1 MGVGTMA
8 VMARGSLRVYLG
20 AAPGVGKTYAMLSE
34 GLRRR
39 DRGTDVV
46 VGWVETHGRSATGA
60 QVRDL
65 EVLAPKVLTH
75 RGQTLHEMD
84 VEAVLRRRPAVA
96 LVDELAHTN
105 VPGSAHEKRWQD
117 IEVLLEAG
125 ITVISTLNIQHL
137 ESLND
142 VVAAITGVPQHE
154 TVPDAFV
161 RVAEQVELVDM
172 TPEALRRRMA
182 HGHVYPPERVDVALA
197 NYFRAG
203 NLVALRE
210 LALLWVADNVE
221 EQLQEY
227 RQRHGIDGPWETRER
242 VLVALT
248 GARNGE
254 HLIRRAARMA
264 RRAKGDLI
272 AVHVRSDDGLR
283 TLPPS
288 HLDEQRALLARLG
301 GTYREVLGA
310 DVADALVQVARAE
323 NATQIV
329 LGVSRR
335 SRWARLST
343 GSVINSVIA
352 RSGEALDVHV
362 ISPPAR
368 SGSDAEEPK
377 GPPAASERRPHLRI
391 PRRSRPRTV
400 SRRRRI
406 IGLVVALV
414 SLPLITIAL
423 AATRGDLPLGTVS
436 LIYLLPVVGAAAIG
450 GIGPGSLAGIG
461 GFLLL
466 NWYFSPPIHS
476 FTIADPRD
484 IVALVVFVVIAA
496 VVSTQVDVAARRS
509 SEARRARSQAAAL
522 ARATGALLE
531 LPDPLP
537 AVVDEIRRTFAVDGV
552 TVWRGMDQG
561 WVPEVA
567 SGSHPPSSPEE
578 ATLAL
583 PVGPDRILALA
594 SGQLRAD
601 DREALGVFVTQIA
614 VAVANSALQEQA
626 AEAAALAKANEVRT
640 ALLAAV
646 SHDLRTPLASIKAA
660 ATSFLPDDVAWERA
674 AVRAQLETIDTEA
687 DRLTALVAN
696 LLDMSRLQTG
706 ALVVHREH
714 VGLDEV
720 VSAALLSVPVGDHR
734 LEVDVPETLPGVDAD
749 PPLLERA
756 LANLLANALA
766 VSSPEVP
773 IRVMAGIQPGGWMEL
788 RIADRGPGIAPV
800 DRGRIFLPFQ
810 RLGDQNSG
818 SGVGLGLAV
827 AKGFVEAMGGELTVE
842 DTPGGGATM
851 IVRLRIAD
859 PVAHDGT
866 RLELASTRHPEEP
879 ASSAGTTTRTIA
891 AVADPVHGAELV
903 ARNGHHR

>member
-1 MGVGTMA
+1 MA
-8 VMARGSLRVYLG
+8 TMARGSLRVYLG
-20 AAPGVGKTYAMLSE
+20 AAPGVGKTYAMLNE

-46 VGWVETHGRSATGA
+46 VGWVETHGRSATAA
-60 QVRDL
+60 QLRDL
-65 EVLAPKVLTH
+65 EVIAPKILVH
-75 RGQTLHEMD
+75 RGQTLREMD
-84 VEAVLRRRPAVA
+84 VEVVLRRRPTVA

-105 VPGSAHEKRWQD
+105 APGSDNEKRWQD
-117 IEVLLEAG
+117 IERLLEAG
-125 ITVISTLNIQHL
+125 VSVISTLNIQHL

-142 VVAAITGVPQHE
+142 VVAAITGIPQRE

-161 RVAEQVELVDM
+161 RAAEQVELVDM

-227 RQRHGIDGPWETRER
+227 RRRHGIDGPWETRER

-301 GTYREVLGA
+301 ATYREVLGT

-329 LGVSRR
+329 LGVSHR

-343 GSVINSVIA
+343 GSVVNSVIDK
-352 RSGEALDVHV
+352 SGEALDVHV

-368 SGSDAEEPK
+368 SEPDEPS
-377 GPPAASERRPHLRI
+377 GPGAGRGRWPSLHSIPRRRPHAM
-391 PRRSRPRTV
+391 
-400 SRRRRI
+400 SRRRRT
-406 IGLVVALV
+406 IGLLVAIV
-414 SLPLITIAL
+414 SLPLITLAL
-423 AATRGDLPLGTVS
+423 ASTRGDLPLGTVS
-436 LIYLLPVVGAAAIG
+436 LIYLLPVVTAAAVGGAAP
-450 GIGPGSLAGIG
+450 GILAGIG

-466 NWYFSPPIHS
+466 NWYFSPPIHT

-484 IVALVVFVVIAA
+484 IVALIVFVVIAA
-496 VVSTQVDVAARRS
+496 VVSTQVDLAARRS
-509 SEARRARSQAAAL
+509 SEARRTRSQAAAM
-522 ARATGALLE
+522 ARAASALLE
-531 LPDPLP
+531 MPDPLP
-537 AVVDEIRRTFAVDGV
+537 ALVNEICRTFAVDGV
-552 TVWRGMDQG
+552 AVLHGGEHG

-567 SGSHPPSSPEE
+567 SGTHPPSLPEE
-578 ATLAL
+578 ATLTL
-583 PVGPDRILALA
+583 PVGPDRLLALA

-601 DREALGVFVTQIA
+601 DREALGIFVTQIA
-614 VAVANSALQEQA
+614 VAVANRQLQAQA

-660 ATSFLPDDVAWERA
+660 ATSFLPGDVAWEPA

-696 LLDMSRLQTG
+696 LLDMSRLHTG
-706 ALVVHREH
+706 ALVVHLAH

-720 VSAALLSVPVGDHR
+720 VSAALISVPVGDHL
-734 LEVDVPETLPGVDAD
+734 LEVFVPETLPGVEAD

-756 LANLLANALA
+756 LANLLANALS
-766 VSSPEVP
+766 VSNPETP

-788 RIADRGPGIAPV
+788 RIVDRGPGIAPV
-800 DRGRIFLPFQ
+800 DRERIFLPFQ
-810 RLGDQNSG
+810 RLGDQKSA

-851 IVRLRIAD
+851 IVRLRIVD
-859 PVAHDGT
+859 PAGGHGGDAAHVRRRMPAEPGSSGSSDGGTSRAVTEDAGQVDGT
-866 RLELASTRHPEEP
+866 EP
-879 ASSAGTTTRTIA
+879 MAPS
-891 AVADPVHGAELV
+891 
-903 ARNGHHR
+903 GHHR